1 MISKTFT
8 DTAKTIMSKPTNGWD
23 FMKVAVIALCI
34 IAVIVALVMII
45 RIKAK
50 RAKEKEDFTKDI
62 LEKPL
67 ETFGD
72 DTSDLE
78 EKYKD

>member
-1 MISKTFT
+1 
-8 DTAKTIMSKPTNGWD
+8 
-23 FMKVAVIALCI
+23 MKVAVIALCI

-67 ETFGD
+67 ET
-72 DTSDLE
+72 LE
-78 EKYKD
+78 MIQVI